1 MKNRVA
7 QSPEQYLDKAD
18 KSTKRLN
25 RIAVKQG
32 KCIPQ
37 TDKLIVEEPLAIWL
51 RQQQPDTSVKEKHL
65 FSTMRTPGRDSE
77 LVLGMLLSE
86 GVIDSIAQVSSL
98 TFGEGT
104 DSNECYAEL
113 MPEVEVDWSSQG
125 RSASFSSCGLCG
137 KSAIRL
143 LELRGVPKIDNT
155 SRWLPEQVVVALP
168 DTLKAQQDLFVQTGA
183 SHGCGLFDANG
194 SLLSIAED
202 VGRHNALDKLLG
214 LRARVPEY
222 IEKGKVIGLSG
233 RVSIEMMQKVVM
245 SGVPVVVSVGAPTQL
260 AVQMAQRFGITLIG
274 FCQQEGFNIY
284 SGEQRLAFGSQPPKN
299 NIKEK

>member
-1 MKNRVA
+1 MKDRVA
-7 QSPEQYLDKAD
+7 QSPEQYLNKAD
-18 KSTKRLN
+18 NSTKRLN
-25 RIAVKQG
+25 RISVKQG

-37 TDKLIVEEPLAIWL
+37 TDDLIVEEPLAIWL
-51 RQQQPDTSVKEKHL
+51 RQSQSDTSIKEKHL
-65 FSTMRTPGRDSE
+65 FSTMRTPGSDVE
-77 LVLGMLLSE
+77 LVFGMLLSE
-86 GVIDSIAQVSSL
+86 GVIDSVAHVNTLI
-98 TFGEGT
+98 FGDGE

-113 MPEVEVDWSSQG
+113 VPDVEVDWLSKS
-125 RSASFSSCGLCG
+125 RSTSFSSCGLCG

-143 LELRGVPKIDNT
+143 LELRGVPKPDNT
-155 SRWLPEQVVVALP
+155 ARWLPEHVVVALP
-168 DTLKAQQDLFVQTGA
+168 DTLKAQQKLFVQTGA

-214 LRARVPEY
+214 LRASVPEF

-260 AVQMAQRFGITLIG
+260 AVQMAQRFGVTLIG

-284 SGEQRLAFGSQPPKN
+284 SGEQRLTFGSKP
-299 NIKEK
+299 